1 MLIGPTWWW
10 KLVKERKQRHK
21 WKRYWKKNDRTK
33 EQTNERASERIEQKS
48 MNEILSKTREIEEN
62 PFPAIFEK
70 YWKLL
75 ITIFYVKKTRNIKKK
90 SNENVQKRRFPAYFR
105 DFRPEKNFSQKSDSA
120 MFWAFL
126 IRIFVQKIRKN

>member
-1 MLIGPTWWW
+1 
-10 KLVKERKQRHK
+10 
-21 WKRYWKKNDRTK
+21 
-33 EQTNERASERIEQKS
+33 

-90 SNENVQKRRFPAYFR
+90 SNENVHKRRFPAFSAG
-105 DFRPEKNFSQKSDSA
+105 KNFS
-120 MFWAFL
+120 
-126 IRIFVQKIRKN
+126 